1 MGFVDDGSM
10 YGFPTDANEIK
21 TDLPIN
27 TTNLLTLRGKTT
39 NVSKLSDAE

>member
-1 MGFVDDGSM
+1 MGFIDDGSM
-10 YGFPTDANEIK
+10 YGFPLSAEEAK
-21 TDLPIN
+21 TDLPVN

>member
-10 YGFPTDANEIK
+10 YGFPSAADEVK
-21 TDLPIN
+21 TDLPVN